1 MRRAIFSP
9 IGRGATEYPHTSIW
23 RVCRSHPGGC
33 FESST
38 RERCPELSEIWPAMI
53 GVCGALLGS
62 LLGGWLTSNATQKS
76 REVQRKAEERDR
88 LLGAIAD
95 ALNAVLAYRAA
106 ELRRA
111 HEVVGA
117 GIAPNDAESVLATRE
132 ARRSAT
138 YRLTMLRI
146 LMPHSPLARDLDEV
160 IQEARSI
167 GHSTDI
173 QSALTKAAS
182 VTKKVE
188 SLAVASGRELL
199 ND

>member
-1 MRRAIFSP
+1 L
-9 IGRGATEYPHTSIW
+9 T
-23 RVCRSHPGGC
+23 
-33 FESST
+33 
-38 RERCPELSEIWPAMI
+38 EIWPAVI

-62 LLGGWLTSNATQKS
+62 LLGGWLTSNATQRS
-76 REVQRKAEERDR
+76 REVQRRAEERDR
-88 LLGAIAD
+88 LLAAIAD

-111 HEVVGA
+111 HEVIDA
-117 GIAPNDAESVLATRE
+117 GIAPDDAESALAARE
-132 ARRSAT
+132 ARRSAM

-146 LMPHSPLARDLDEV
+146 LMPESPLARDLGELV
-160 IQEARSI
+160 QEARSI

-173 QSALTKAAS
+173 ESALAKASS

-199 ND
+199 NA